1 MIIVA
6 EPMSLESL
14 VEMARARFGELV
26 KAVVDVDRGV
36 MAVDAEMHS
45 DEEALLLEDGSQQKS
60 LWGVNIYPEFTSDDR
75 LEFDS
80 MINIR
85 PSQGNRSRGVDD
97 EHTRVRIRA
106 LVDRLISP

>member
-1 MIIVA
+1 MIIVV
-6 EPMSLESL
+6 EPVSLDSL
-14 VEMARARFGELV
+14 VAMARKHFGELV
-26 KAVVDVDRGV
+26 KAVVDVDRGL

-45 DEEALLLEDGSQQKS
+45 DEEALLLEDGSEQRS
-60 LWGVNIYPEFTSDDR
+60 LWGVNIYPELTGDDR

-97 EHTRVRIRA
+97 EETRVRIRA
-106 LVDRLISP
+106 LVDRLIAP

>member
-1 MIIVA
+1 MIIVT
-6 EPMSLESL
+6 EPIPLESL
-14 VEMARARFGELV
+14 VEMARKHFGELV
-26 KAVVDVDRGV
+26 KAVVDIDRGI

-45 DEEALLLEDGSQQKS
+45 DEEAFLLEDGSEQRS
-60 LWGVNIYPEFTSDDR
+60 LWGVNIYPELTGDDR

-97 EHTRVRIRA
+97 EETRARIRV
-106 LVDRLISP
+106 LVDGLIAA